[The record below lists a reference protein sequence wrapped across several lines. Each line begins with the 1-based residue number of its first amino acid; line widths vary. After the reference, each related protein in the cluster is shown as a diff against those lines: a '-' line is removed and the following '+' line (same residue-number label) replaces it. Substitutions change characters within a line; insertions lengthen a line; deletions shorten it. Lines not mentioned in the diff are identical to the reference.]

1 MKPLNPLDEI
11 AVPAPKPDQV
21 YRSQCFDREFI
32 FLGLKRLLGAAD
44 YSKAGDRHAG
54 LAAGSDVEREAAR
67 TILSGLTLQHL
78 FDHPLTDNHG
88 RIDSVMR
95 VNYDID
101 RQAFAGI
108 ASWTLGELKDH
119 LLRRWQ

>member
-1 MKPLNPLDEI
+1 MRHLTALDDI
-11 AVPAPKPDQV
+11 AVPVATPDQM
-21 YRSQCFDREFI
+21 YRSRYFHHDFE

-54 LAAGSDVEREAAR
+54 LATASDTEREVAR

-78 FDHPLTDNHG
+78 FDHPLTDNLG
-88 RIDSVMR
+88 RIDAVMR

-101 RQAFAGI
+101 YQAFAG
-108 ASWTLGELKDH
+108 
-119 LLRRWQ
+119 